1 MTDDAVTAQLARQ
14 AQQLDDL
21 EQAVADLRT
30 GPPPPAAPL
39 PAAKPATVSHPR
51 WATLA
56 EFVEHVIAPL
66 YAQHLTGNGTWC
78 ASWWDHEDARV
89 RLEAVWRAWEVL
101 RLEPMTGIARWLR
114 DVADPQMDRLR
125 DRDRG
130 PFRACGDGK
139 HLTAPPLPIKSAPA
153 GFWDQP

>member
-1 MTDDAVTAQLARQ
+1 MTDDAVTAQLTRQ

-30 GPPPPAAPL
+30 APPPTQPPATQ
-39 PAAKPATVSHPR
+39 PATVPFR

-78 ASWWDHEDARV
+78 ASW
-89 RLEAVWRAWEVL
+89 
-101 RLEPMTGIARWLR
+101 
-114 DVADPQMDRLR
+114 
-125 DRDRG
+125 
-130 PFRACGDGK
+130 
-139 HLTAPPLPIKSAPA
+139 
-153 GFWDQP
+153 